1 MEIIIWLGLFLII
14 AKALLKALAPYTNRA
29 LDEKL
34 KEYWDNLRSY
44 F

>member
-1 MEIIIWLGLFLII
+1 MEIIIWIGLFLII
-14 AKALLKALAPYTNRA
+14 GKFLLKALAPYTNRA